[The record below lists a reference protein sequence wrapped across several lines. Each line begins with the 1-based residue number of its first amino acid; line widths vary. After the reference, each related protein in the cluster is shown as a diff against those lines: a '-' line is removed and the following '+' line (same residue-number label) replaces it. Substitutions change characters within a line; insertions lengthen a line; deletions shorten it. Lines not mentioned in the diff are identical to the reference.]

1 MKTDTLMDEAALYKL
16 AAWLSTA
23 YPVGGYTY
31 SHGLEWAIDQGEVSD
46 AASLAEWLETC
57 LSLGA
62 GRSDAL
68 LLAAAWRAGEAG
80 DRGAL
85 DEVAELALA
94 LSPSRERKLETEQQG
109 KSFAR
114 ATAKVWPEREL
125 DAEGLALPVAVGWA
139 AGRHGL
145 PLRAT
150 LVCFLQAFSANL
162 VSAGV
167 RAIPLGQ
174 TQGQQ
179 VTAGLLFLV
188 TALAAEAEDAPLEE
202 IGGAALR
209 IDLAS
214 LKHET
219 QYSRMFRS

>member
-1 MKTDTLMDEAALYKL
+1 MDEAALYKL
-16 AAWLSTA
+16 AAWLSPA

-31 SHGLEWAIDQGEVSD
+31 SHGLEWAIDQEEVRD
-46 AASLAEWLETC
+46 AASLGEWLETC
-57 LSLGA
+57 LTLGA

-68 LLAAAWRAGEAG
+68 LLAAAWRAGGIG
-80 DRGAL
+80 DRKAL
-85 DEVAELALA
+85 EEVAELALA
-94 LSPSRERKLETEQQG
+94 LSPSRERRLESEQQG

-114 ATAKVWPEREL
+114 TTAKVWPEEAL
-125 DAEGLALPVAVGWA
+125 EAEGLAYPVAVGWA

-145 PLRAT
+145 PLRGS

-174 TQGQQ
+174 TQGQA
-179 VTAGLLFLV
+179 VTASLLPV
-188 TALAAEAEDAPLEE
+188 VCALAAEAEETPLEE

-209 IDLAS
+209 IDIAS
-214 LKHET
+214 FKHET